1 MLEEKAFIMKKDT
14 IATITDHW
22 QFCSVTK
29 QRALI
34 DRYLDKRARV
44 LSQAE
49 WLGFLAD
56 EFGIDVNGNLIRK
69 SDDIYN

>member
-1 MLEEKAFIMKKDT
+1 MDKVT
-14 IATITDHW
+14 IDIIINHW

-34 DRYLDKRARV
+34 DRYLDKRDRV
-44 LSQAE
+44 LTQAE

-56 EFGIDVNGNLIRK
+56 EFGIDVHGNLSRRP
-69 SDDIYN
+69 DEIYN

>member
-1 MLEEKAFIMKKDT
+1 MESNMSKGT
-14 IATITDHW
+14 IDIIINHW

-34 DRYLDKRARV
+34 DRYLEKSDRA

-56 EFGIDVNGNLIRK
+56 EFGIDNDGNLVRI